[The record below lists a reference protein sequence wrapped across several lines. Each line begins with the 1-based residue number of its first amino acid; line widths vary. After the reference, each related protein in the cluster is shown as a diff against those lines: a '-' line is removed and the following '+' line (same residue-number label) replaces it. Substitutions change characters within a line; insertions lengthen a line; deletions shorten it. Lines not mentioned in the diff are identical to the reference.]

1 MEALNKK
8 LWNAVRNEDVD
19 LVLDCLHKGA
29 DLHYEDDDG
38 RTPLHLAAETGSTE
52 VTKVLVEA
60 GASLSAVDKQGKT
73 PHNVAQDNVKKLLQD
88 WEHRLQTGKLA

>member
-1 MEALNKK
+1 MEAG
-8 LWNAVRNEDVD
+8 ASVSPVD
-19 LVLDCLHKGA
+19 
-29 DLHYEDDDG
+29 EWG
-38 RTPLHLAAETGSTE
+38 RTPLHLAAERGDTD

-60 GASLSAVDKQGKT
+60 GASLSAVDNGGKT